1 MRLDEAALLKEA
13 KALAAQATPGPWTSV
28 LGNGRWDT
36 PTVETMH
43 GGQLARATHYGKMRE
58 DAKLMAASVTMIPK
72 LVAIIEDRDREI
84 EILRLYGNKDCTA
97 RADEVLEKLKGPDG

>member
-1 MRLDEAALLKEA
+1 MRLDEVALLKEA
-13 KALAAQATPGPWTSV
+13 KALVAQATPGPWNSV

-58 DAKLMAASVTMIPK
+58 DAKLMSSSVTVIPQ
-72 LVAIIEDRDREI
+72 LIAIIE
-84 EILRLYGNKDCTA
+84 RLDKEMDAINEHEQGNS
-97 RADEVLEKLKGPDG
+97 L